1 MILAKVPNFTP
12 ECLWIVGFV
21 YVGHSGATTNY
32 SRREAFASI
41 QQALDRVVPFDNNHP
56 VLIFGDWNTDPQR
69 LQRIVHSWGHGLTV
83 MQFSG
88 SQITRLSTVH
98 GRRHSSID
106 HFVCN
111 APARALLTSP
121 RVDRQTA
128 VADHFVI
135 CTSIRAETQG
145 QPPVP
150 RAPIISRHH
159 CLKATDR
166 IATSNYWDV
175 LVDGATDDTDTDTD
189 IHQLTSQFLESA
201 NAVADNLSLRL
212 SPPATRS
219 NRRLLSGATKRA
231 ILASN
236 TARQAFIAAAT
247 HTNPDP
253 VQCNTLRDEWS
264 RLKAAAT
271 QLERADGRKQ
281 WVKHA
286 DDLDRAVSDGRTD
299 LVFAAARAMSGNSS
313 RSAAVTPLYNSN
325 GIVQY
330 DPTSILRVMQC
341 HYGSLAADTTGH
353 SLDLQYWHDRQP
365 IQVSRDT
372 PLIRNSDILDQD
384 FSWNQIAA
392 TLLQM
397 SPRKAPGD
405 DGITTAFYQAALYM
419 PANTQE
425 GVPPTPFARALLRVC
440 GQVFAS
446 ATIPRAWLCASI
458 VSIDKKDGDPL
469 NPGDKR
475 GIALINVGLKLVCK
489 VLQMRI
495 ERFVETNNLLS
506 YEQAGFRKR
515 KECVGQVVSLVDII
529 QRRQNAGLNTHVL
542 FIDIRKAFDT
552 VPVGALLWKLQNMG
566 FPRRTLAF
574 LKALYTSSSARA
586 RAGSLLSDPFPV
598 QRGVRQGCPLSG
610 LLFNLFINDILDGVA
625 PITVPG
631 LPRDTNPIRGLMYAD
646 DVAVFA
652 DSEQSLL
659 AASTA
664 VERWANQWEM
674 QFGVAKC
681 GIISFTGHLAPRLDN
696 PLDIRLHGQL
706 VSRVESYKY
715 LGVLIDSKLDHS
727 AWLKQKRSALEHTI
741 SALHPV
747 LANHQLT
754 VNYRSR
760 IFSAVVM
767 GKAYYGLELV
777 GGNKSHLAPLQ
788 TTINKGIRLFTG
800 ARLSTAIGPLLV
812 ETGIGSLLTRSLV
825 SRGQLVRSQRWFWSR
840 RTKQLYRNRYWLT
853 PQVRPKTVKQRHSF
867 ALMETLQTCGD
878 SASLQ
883 KYVTRQL
890 LDTSGFFK
898 DPSFDQS
905 RAHGT
910 RYLMLARMDALWTAR
925 KAIQIGILVDTHPF
939 SVDHCILCDQQLL
952 STSIAH
958 LVVECKQ
965 VTGHRIQSGLVPAI
979 QKSRLRLLGRALDP
993 GVENVYT
1000 WLRGG
1005 VLNGEADLDQ
1015 RWLDGTVEH
1024 ESMGT
1029 RHDNRALAARLA
1041 DFLQFIQKK
1050 TTNYSRREA
1059 FASIRQALDR
1069 VVPFDNNHP
1078 VLIFGDWNTDPQRL
1092 QRIVHS
1098 WGHGLTVMQFSGSQI
1113 TRLSTVHGRRHSSI
1127 DHFVCNAPARA
1138 LLTSPPTDRIATSN
1152 YWDVLADGATDD
1164 TDTDTNIHQLTS
1176 QFLESANAVADNLSL
1191 RLSPPATRFNRRL
1204 LSGATKRAIL
1214 ASNTARQ
1221 AFIAVATHT
1230 NPDPVHCSTL
1240 RDEWSRLKATATQL
1254 ERVDGR
1260 KQWVKHADNLDRAVS
1275 DGRTDLV
1282 FAAARAMS
1290 GNSSRSAAVTPL
1302 YTSDG
1307 IVQYDPTSILRV
1319 MQGHYGS
1326 LAADTTG
1333 HSLDLQYW
1341 HDRQPIQAS
1350 PNTPTIRNSE
1360 ILDQDFSWNQIA
1372 AALLQMSPRKAPG
1385 DDGITTAFYQAAL
1398 YMPANTQ
1405 EGVPPTP
1412 FARALLRV
1420 CGQVFA
1426 SATIPRAWLCASIVS
1441 IDKKDGDPLNPGD
1454 KRGIALINVG
1464 LKLVC
1469 KVLQMRIERFVET
1482 KNLLSYEQAGFR
1494 KRKECVGQV
1503 VSLVDIIQR
1512 RQNAGLNTHVLFIDI
1527 RKAFDTVPV
1536 GALLWK
1542 LQNMGFPRR
1551 TLAFLKAL
1559 YTSSSARA
1567 RAGSLLSD
1575 PFPVQR
1581 GVRQGCPLSG
1591 LLFNLFI
1598 NDILDGVAPITV
1610 PGLPRDTNPIRG
1622 LMYADDVA
1630 VFADSEQS
1638 LLAASTAV
1646 EQWANQWE
1654 MQFGVAKCGIISFT
1668 GHLAPRLDNP
1678 LDIRL
1683 HGQLVSRVE
1692 SYKYLGVLIDSKLDH
1707 SAWLKQK
1714 RSALEHTISA
1724 LHPVLANHQLTVN
1737 YRSRIFSAVVMGKAY
1752 YGLELVGGNKS
1763 HLAPLQTTINKGIR
1777 LFTGARLSTAIGPL
1791 LVETGIDSLLT
1802 RSLVSRVRL
1811 LERSVTK
1818 RTPINAIC
1826 SGTDNDVF
1834 TLNVQGQL
1842 VRSQRWFL
1850 VSSDQT
1856 AVQEQI
1862 LADTTSQTKDSQ
1874 ATTLVCIDG
1883 NSTNMW
1889 GLCIAPKL
1897 IHCILCNR
1905 QLLSTSIAHLVV
1917 ECEQVTGHRIQS
1929 GLVPAIQKSRLR
1941 LLGRALD
1948 PGVENVYT
1956 WLRGE
1961 VLNGEADL
1969 DQRWLDGTVE
1979 HESMGTRHDN
1989 RALAARLADFL
2000 QVAYRQYQSILWKYH
2015 RDRLVEVG

>member
-1 MILAKVPNFTP
+1 MKFSTVAVISALVVASSAIPPTNIDGIKVHGVNLGVDQHT
-12 ECLWIVGFV
+12 L
-21 YVGHSGATTNY
+21 SSTTQGGKWNPFSKS
-32 SRREAFASI
+32 SRRTSLKLEDDPLLDLMKEAEDLYAQVKHSLEEFGTLIKEDLDMSENGKILSISSNLPVCITPRSETQLRGQPPIIKSLSPLLSAWLTDFLQVVSVQGQLVRSQRWFWSRRTKQLYRNRYWLTPQVRPKTVKQRHSFALMETLRTCGDSASLQKYVTRQLLDTSGFFKDPSFDQSRAHGTRYLMLARMDALWTARKAIQIGILVDTHPFSVDHCILCDQQLLSTSI
-41 QQALDRVVPFDNNHP
+41 AHLVVECEQVTGHRIQSGLVPAIQKSRLRLLGRALDPGVENVYTWLRGGVLNGEADLDQRWLDGTVEHESMGTRHDNRA
-56 VLIFGDWNTDPQR
+56 LAAR
-69 LQRIVHSWGHGLTV
+69 LADFL
-83 MQFSG
+83 QFIQKKTG
-88 SQITRLSTVH
+88 SIRT
-98 GRRHSSID
+98 
-106 HFVCN
+106 
-111 APARALLTSP
+111 LLTSP

-135 CTSIRAETQG
+135 RTSIRAEAQG

-150 RAPIISRHH
+150 RAPTISRHH
-159 CLKATDR
+159 CLEATDR

-175 LVDGATDDTDTDTD
+175 LADGASDDTDTDTD
-189 IHQLTSQFLESA
+189 VHQLTSQFLESA

-212 SPPATRS
+212 SPPATRF
-219 NRRLLSGATKRA
+219 NRRLLSGTTKRA

-236 TARQAFIAAAT
+236 TARQAFISAAT
-247 HTNPDP
+247 NTNPDP

-271 QLERADGRKQ
+271 QLERVDCRKQ

-286 DDLDRAVSDGRTD
+286 DNLDRAVSDGRTD
-299 LVFAAARAMSGNSS
+299 LVFSAARAMSGNSS

-372 PLIRNSDILDQD
+372 PPIRNSNILDQD

-392 TLLQM
+392 ALLQM

-425 GVPPTPFARALLRVC
+425 GVPPTPICSCSVEN
-440 GQVFAS
+440 
-446 ATIPRAWLCASI
+446 
-458 VSIDKKDGDPL
+458 GDPL

-495 ERFVETNNLLS
+495 EQFVETNNLLS

-515 KECVGQVVSLVDII
+515 EECVGQVVSLVDII

-574 LKALYTSSSARA
+574 LKALYTSPSARA

-631 LPRDTNPIRGLMYAD
+631 LSRDTNPIRGLMYAD

-664 VERWANQWEM
+664 IEQWANRWEM

-754 VNYRSR
+754 
-760 IFSAVVM
+760 
-767 GKAYYGLELV
+767 
-777 GGNKSHLAPLQ
+777 

-825 SRGQLVRSQRWFWSR
+825 SRVRLLERSVTKKTPINAICSGTDNDVFTLNVQGQLVRSQRWFWSR

-853 PQVRPKTVKQRHSF
+853 PQIRPKTIKQRHSF

-958 LVVECKQ
+958 LVVECEQ
-965 VTGHRIQSGLVPAI
+965 VAGHRIQSGLVPAI

-1015 RWLDGTVEH
+1015 
-1024 ESMGT
+1024 
-1029 RHDNRALAARLA
+1029 
-1041 DFLQFIQKK
+1041 
-1050 TTNYSRREA
+1050 
-1059 FASIRQALDR
+1059 
-1069 VVPFDNNHP
+1069 
-1078 VLIFGDWNTDPQRL
+1078 
-1092 QRIVHS
+1092 
-1098 WGHGLTVMQFSGSQI
+1098 
-1113 TRLSTVHGRRHSSI
+1113 
-1127 DHFVCNAPARA
+1127 C
-1138 LLTSPPTDRIATSN
+1138 
-1152 YWDVLADGATDD
+1152 
-1164 TDTDTNIHQLTS
+1164 
-1176 QFLESANAVADNLSL
+1176 
-1191 RLSPPATRFNRRL
+1191 
-1204 LSGATKRAIL
+1204 
-1214 ASNTARQ
+1214 
-1221 AFIAVATHT
+1221 
-1230 NPDPVHCSTL
+1230 
-1240 RDEWSRLKATATQL
+1240 
-1254 ERVDGR
+1254 
-1260 KQWVKHADNLDRAVS
+1260 
-1275 DGRTDLV
+1275 
-1282 FAAARAMS
+1282 
-1290 GNSSRSAAVTPL
+1290 
-1302 YTSDG
+1302 
-1307 IVQYDPTSILRV
+1307 
-1319 MQGHYGS
+1319 
-1326 LAADTTG
+1326 
-1333 HSLDLQYW
+1333 
-1341 HDRQPIQAS
+1341 
-1350 PNTPTIRNSE
+1350 
-1360 ILDQDFSWNQIA
+1360 
-1372 AALLQMSPRKAPG
+1372 
-1385 DDGITTAFYQAAL
+1385 
-1398 YMPANTQ
+1398 
-1405 EGVPPTP
+1405 
-1412 FARALLRV
+1412 
-1420 CGQVFA
+1420 
-1426 SATIPRAWLCASIVS
+1426 
-1441 IDKKDGDPLNPGD
+1441 
-1454 KRGIALINVG
+1454 
-1464 LKLVC
+1464 
-1469 KVLQMRIERFVET
+1469 
-1482 KNLLSYEQAGFR
+1482 
-1494 KRKECVGQV
+1494 
-1503 VSLVDIIQR
+1503 
-1512 RQNAGLNTHVLFIDI
+1512 
-1527 RKAFDTVPV
+1527 
-1536 GALLWK
+1536 
-1542 LQNMGFPRR
+1542 
-1551 TLAFLKAL
+1551 
-1559 YTSSSARA
+1559 
-1567 RAGSLLSD
+1567 
-1575 PFPVQR
+1575 
-1581 GVRQGCPLSG
+1581 
-1591 LLFNLFI
+1591 
-1598 NDILDGVAPITV
+1598 
-1610 PGLPRDTNPIRG
+1610 
-1622 LMYADDVA
+1622 
-1630 VFADSEQS
+1630 
-1638 LLAASTAV
+1638 
-1646 EQWANQWE
+1646 
-1654 MQFGVAKCGIISFT
+1654 
-1668 GHLAPRLDNP
+1668 
-1678 LDIRL
+1678 
-1683 HGQLVSRVE
+1683 
-1692 SYKYLGVLIDSKLDH
+1692 
-1707 SAWLKQK
+1707 
-1714 RSALEHTISA
+1714 
-1724 LHPVLANHQLTVN
+1724 
-1737 YRSRIFSAVVMGKAY
+1737 
-1752 YGLELVGGNKS
+1752 
-1763 HLAPLQTTINKGIR
+1763 
-1777 LFTGARLSTAIGPL
+1777 
-1791 LVETGIDSLLT
+1791 
-1802 RSLVSRVRL
+1802 
-1811 LERSVTK
+1811 
-1818 RTPINAIC
+1818 
-1826 SGTDNDVF
+1826 
-1834 TLNVQGQL
+1834 
-1842 VRSQRWFL
+1842 
-1850 VSSDQT
+1850 
-1856 AVQEQI
+1856 
-1862 LADTTSQTKDSQ
+1862 
-1874 ATTLVCIDG
+1874 
-1883 NSTNMW
+1883 
-1889 GLCIAPKL
+1889 
-1897 IHCILCNR
+1897 
-1905 QLLSTSIAHLVV
+1905 
-1917 ECEQVTGHRIQS
+1917 
-1929 GLVPAIQKSRLR
+1929 
-1941 LLGRALD
+1941 
-1948 PGVENVYT
+1948 
-1956 WLRGE
+1956 
-1961 VLNGEADL
+1961 
-1969 DQRWLDGTVE
+1969 WLDGTVE

-2000 QVAYRQYQSILWKYH
+2000 QVAYRQYQSTLWKYH

>member
-1 MILAKVPNFTP
+1 MANSDISVPSVDHQQEPSLNTTFSIYGLAAVSISYLRSILAPILGHQMEHVSKIDRRTTKHGARFRITVPEDRQRNIIQRLERQSKQTHWRIRQNYRHRRPDQPRPTAPPPPLSRQILAVNVANISNKRPAIRHIVRNTRLWAISETCITSSKFRFTVPGFDVIQHPATGPGRRGIALGIPSCFGGHEHGSAVGTMILAKVPNFTP
-12 ECLWIVGFV
+12 ECLWIVGSV

-41 QQALDRVVPFDNNHP
+41 RQALDRVVPFGNNYP

-98 GRRHSSID
+98 GRRHS
-106 HFVCN
+106 
-111 APARALLTSP
+111 
-121 RVDRQTA
+121 QTA

-135 CTSIRAETQG
+135 RTSIRAEAQG
-145 QPPVP
+145 QPPAP
-150 RAPIISRHH
+150 RAPTISRHH
-159 CLKATDR
+159 CLEATDR

-175 LVDGATDDTDTDTD
+175 LADGASDDTDTDTD

-247 HTNPDP
+247 TNRNPDP

-271 QLERADGRKQ
+271 QLERVDGRKQ

-286 DDLDRAVSDGRTD
+286 DNLDRAVSDGRTD
-299 LVFAAARAMSGNSS
+299 LVFSAARAMSGNSS
-313 RSAAVTPLYNSN
+313 RSAAVTPLYNSD

-330 DPTSILRVMQC
+330 DPTSILRVMQG

-365 IQVSRDT
+365 IQASPNT
-372 PLIRNSDILDQD
+372 PTIRNSDILDQD

-392 TLLQM
+392 ALLQM

-405 DGITTAFYQAALYM
+405 D
-419 PANTQE
+419 
-425 GVPPTPFARALLRVC
+425 
-440 GQVFAS
+440 VFAS

-515 KECVGQVVSLVDII
+515 EECVGQVVSLVDII

-586 RAGSLLSDPFPV
+586 RAGSLLSDPFP
-598 QRGVRQGCPLSG
+598 S
-610 LLFNLFINDILDGVA
+610 LDYRETRT
-625 PITVPG
+625 PSEDSCT
-631 LPRDTNPIRGLMYAD
+631 AD

-664 VERWANQWEM
+664 IEQWANQWEM

-681 GIISFTGHLAPRLDN
+681 GIISFTGHLAPRLDS

-825 SRGQLVRSQRWFWSR
+825 SRLVRSQRWFWSR

-867 ALMETLQTCGD
+867 ALMETLRTCGD

-925 KAIQIGILVDTHPF
+925 KAIQIGIL
-939 SVDHCILCDQQLL
+939 LL

-958 LVVECKQ
+958 LVVECEQ

-1041 DFLQFIQKK
+1041 DFLQ
-1050 TTNYSRREA
+1050 
-1059 FASIRQALDR
+1059 
-1069 VVPFDNNHP
+1069 
-1078 VLIFGDWNTDPQRL
+1078 
-1092 QRIVHS
+1092 
-1098 WGHGLTVMQFSGSQI
+1098 
-1113 TRLSTVHGRRHSSI
+1113 
-1127 DHFVCNAPARA
+1127 
-1138 LLTSPPTDRIATSN
+1138 
-1152 YWDVLADGATDD
+1152 
-1164 TDTDTNIHQLTS
+1164 
-1176 QFLESANAVADNLSL
+1176 
-1191 RLSPPATRFNRRL
+1191 
-1204 LSGATKRAIL
+1204 
-1214 ASNTARQ
+1214 
-1221 AFIAVATHT
+1221 
-1230 NPDPVHCSTL
+1230 
-1240 RDEWSRLKATATQL
+1240 
-1254 ERVDGR
+1254 
-1260 KQWVKHADNLDRAVS
+1260 
-1275 DGRTDLV
+1275 
-1282 FAAARAMS
+1282 
-1290 GNSSRSAAVTPL
+1290 
-1302 YTSDG
+1302 
-1307 IVQYDPTSILRV
+1307 
-1319 MQGHYGS
+1319 
-1326 LAADTTG
+1326 
-1333 HSLDLQYW
+1333 
-1341 HDRQPIQAS
+1341 
-1350 PNTPTIRNSE
+1350 
-1360 ILDQDFSWNQIA
+1360 
-1372 AALLQMSPRKAPG
+1372 
-1385 DDGITTAFYQAAL
+1385 
-1398 YMPANTQ
+1398 
-1405 EGVPPTP
+1405 
-1412 FARALLRV
+1412 
-1420 CGQVFA
+1420 
-1426 SATIPRAWLCASIVS
+1426 
-1441 IDKKDGDPLNPGD
+1441 
-1454 KRGIALINVG
+1454 
-1464 LKLVC
+1464 
-1469 KVLQMRIERFVET
+1469 
-1482 KNLLSYEQAGFR
+1482 
-1494 KRKECVGQV
+1494 
-1503 VSLVDIIQR
+1503 
-1512 RQNAGLNTHVLFIDI
+1512 
-1527 RKAFDTVPV
+1527 
-1536 GALLWK
+1536 
-1542 LQNMGFPRR
+1542 
-1551 TLAFLKAL
+1551 
-1559 YTSSSARA
+1559 
-1567 RAGSLLSD
+1567 
-1575 PFPVQR
+1575 
-1581 GVRQGCPLSG
+1581 
-1591 LLFNLFI
+1591 
-1598 NDILDGVAPITV
+1598 
-1610 PGLPRDTNPIRG
+1610 
-1622 LMYADDVA
+1622 
-1630 VFADSEQS
+1630 
-1638 LLAASTAV
+1638 
-1646 EQWANQWE
+1646 
-1654 MQFGVAKCGIISFT
+1654 
-1668 GHLAPRLDNP
+1668 
-1678 LDIRL
+1678 
-1683 HGQLVSRVE
+1683 
-1692 SYKYLGVLIDSKLDH
+1692 
-1707 SAWLKQK
+1707 
-1714 RSALEHTISA
+1714 
-1724 LHPVLANHQLTVN
+1724 
-1737 YRSRIFSAVVMGKAY
+1737 
-1752 YGLELVGGNKS
+1752 
-1763 HLAPLQTTINKGIR
+1763 
-1777 LFTGARLSTAIGPL
+1777 
-1791 LVETGIDSLLT
+1791 
-1802 RSLVSRVRL
+1802 
-1811 LERSVTK
+1811 
-1818 RTPINAIC
+1818 
-1826 SGTDNDVF
+1826 
-1834 TLNVQGQL
+1834 
-1842 VRSQRWFL
+1842 
-1850 VSSDQT
+1850 
-1856 AVQEQI
+1856 
-1862 LADTTSQTKDSQ
+1862 
-1874 ATTLVCIDG
+1874 
-1883 NSTNMW
+1883 
-1889 GLCIAPKL
+1889 
-1897 IHCILCNR
+1897 
-1905 QLLSTSIAHLVV
+1905 
-1917 ECEQVTGHRIQS
+1917 
-1929 GLVPAIQKSRLR
+1929 
-1941 LLGRALD
+1941 
-1948 PGVENVYT
+1948 
-1956 WLRGE
+1956 
-1961 VLNGEADL
+1961 
-1969 DQRWLDGTVE
+1969 
-1979 HESMGTRHDN
+1979 
-1989 RALAARLADFL
+1989 
-2000 QVAYRQYQSILWKYH
+2000 VAYRQYQSTLWKYH

>member
-1 MILAKVPNFTP
+1 MVSDDSESMVPLGDHLTSPVKILTRSLIIHGHVSKLEIFHTLLKTLFPPPSCMHPDLRSTCSTCSESLLYSIISVRRKISAHWSAFFLDIIPRHFQAVMNHLCAQRHMRWNIRAARDNSLYPRPRSNTPIKPPPNSRRIISWNINGLVSKRNDLREHIAEAKPLLLMLQETNLDTNAFRFTAPKYSFIQHPANGPGKRGIALGFLAVLPAREIEGVPGTLILAKVPGLT
-12 ECLWIVGFV
+12 EQQVWTVGSI
-21 YVGHSGATTNY
+21 YLGKNDRQATLKLVE
-32 SRREAFASI
+32 R
-41 QQALDRVVPFDNNHP
+41 ALELATRDHNRP
-56 VLIFGDWNTDPQR
+56 IIIGGDWNAPHAT
-69 LQRIVHSWGHGLTV
+69 LQRKVSSWGFDLHV
-83 MQFSG
+83 VSFSG

-98 GRRHSSID
+98 GRRHLSID

-135 CTSIRAETQG
+135 RTSIRAEAQG

-150 RAPIISRHH
+150 RAPTISRHH
-159 CLKATDR
+159 CLEAIDR

-175 LVDGATDDTDTDTD
+175 LADGASDDTDTDTD
-189 IHQLTSQFLESA
+189 IHQLTSQFLELA
-201 NAVADNLSLRL
+201 NAVSDNLSLRL

-236 TARQAFIAAAT
+236 TARQAFVAAAT
-247 HTNPDP
+247 IPNPDP
-253 VQCNTLRDEWS
+253 VQCNTLRDKWS

-271 QLERADGRKQ
+271 QLERVDGRKQ

-286 DDLDRAVSDGRTD
+286 GNLDRAVSDGRTD
-299 LVFAAARAMSGNSS
+299 LVFSAARAMSGNSS

-330 DPTSILRVMQC
+330 DPTSILRVMQG
-341 HYGSLAADTTGH
+341 HYGSLVADTTGH

-365 IQVSRDT
+365 IQVSPNT
-372 PLIRNSDILDQD
+372 PTIRNSDILDQD

-392 TLLQM
+392 ALLQM

-425 GVPPTPFARALLRVC
+425 GDPPTPFARALLRVC

-515 KECVGQVVSLVDII
+515 EECVGQVVSLVDII
-529 QRRQNAGLNTHVL
+529 QRRQNAGINTHVL

-664 VERWANQWEM
+664 IEQWANQWEM

-681 GIISFTGHLAPRLDN
+681 GIISFTGHLAPRLDS

-727 AWLKQKRSALEHTI
+727 AWFKQKRSALEHTI

-747 LANHQLT
+747 LADHQLT

-800 ARLSTAIGPLLV
+800 ARLSTAIGPFWLKLGLDNDV
-812 ETGIGSLLTRSLV
+812 FTLNV
-825 SRGQLVRSQRWFWSR
+825 QGQLVRSQRWFWSR

-853 PQVRPKTVKQRHSF
+853 PQIRPKTVKQRHSF
-867 ALMETLQTCGD
+867 ALMETLRTCGD

-958 LVVECKQ
+958 LVVECEQ

-1041 DFLQFIQKK
+1041 DFLQV
-1050 TTNYSRREA
+1050 A
-1059 FASIRQALDR
+1059 
-1069 VVPFDNNHP
+1069 
-1078 VLIFGDWNTDPQRL
+1078 
-1092 QRIVHS
+1092 
-1098 WGHGLTVMQFSGSQI
+1098 
-1113 TRLSTVHGRRHSSI
+1113 
-1127 DHFVCNAPARA
+1127 
-1138 LLTSPPTDRIATSN
+1138 
-1152 YWDVLADGATDD
+1152 YWT
-1164 TDTDTNIHQLTS
+1164 
-1176 QFLESANAVADNLSL
+1176 
-1191 RLSPPATRFNRRL
+1191 
-1204 LSGATKRAIL
+1204 
-1214 ASNTARQ
+1214 
-1221 AFIAVATHT
+1221 
-1230 NPDPVHCSTL
+1230 
-1240 RDEWSRLKATATQL
+1240 
-1254 ERVDGR
+1254 
-1260 KQWVKHADNLDRAVS
+1260 
-1275 DGRTDLV
+1275 
-1282 FAAARAMS
+1282 
-1290 GNSSRSAAVTPL
+1290 
-1302 YTSDG
+1302 
-1307 IVQYDPTSILRV
+1307 
-1319 MQGHYGS
+1319 
-1326 LAADTTG
+1326 
-1333 HSLDLQYW
+1333 
-1341 HDRQPIQAS
+1341 
-1350 PNTPTIRNSE
+1350 
-1360 ILDQDFSWNQIA
+1360 
-1372 AALLQMSPRKAPG
+1372 
-1385 DDGITTAFYQAAL
+1385 
-1398 YMPANTQ
+1398 
-1405 EGVPPTP
+1405 
-1412 FARALLRV
+1412 
-1420 CGQVFA
+1420 
-1426 SATIPRAWLCASIVS
+1426 VS
-1441 IDKKDGDPLNPGD
+1441 IHIVANIT
-1454 KRGIALINVG
+1454 GIALW
-1464 LKLVC
+1464 
-1469 KVLQMRIERFVET
+1469 
-1482 KNLLSYEQAGFR
+1482 S
-1494 KRKECVGQV
+1494 
-1503 VSLVDIIQR
+1503 
-1512 RQNAGLNTHVLFIDI
+1512 
-1527 RKAFDTVPV
+1527 
-1536 GALLWK
+1536 
-1542 LQNMGFPRR
+1542 
-1551 TLAFLKAL
+1551 
-1559 YTSSSARA
+1559 
-1567 RAGSLLSD
+1567 
-1575 PFPVQR
+1575 
-1581 GVRQGCPLSG
+1581 
-1591 LLFNLFI
+1591 
-1598 NDILDGVAPITV
+1598 
-1610 PGLPRDTNPIRG
+1610 
-1622 LMYADDVA
+1622 
-1630 VFADSEQS
+1630 
-1638 LLAASTAV
+1638 
-1646 EQWANQWE
+1646 
-1654 MQFGVAKCGIISFT
+1654 
-1668 GHLAPRLDNP
+1668 
-1678 LDIRL
+1678 
-1683 HGQLVSRVE
+1683 
-1692 SYKYLGVLIDSKLDH
+1692 
-1707 SAWLKQK
+1707 WL
-1714 RSALEHTISA
+1714 
-1724 LHPVLANHQLTVN
+1724 
-1737 YRSRIFSAVVMGKAY
+1737 
-1752 YGLELVGGNKS
+1752 
-1763 HLAPLQTTINKGIR
+1763 
-1777 LFTGARLSTAIGPL
+1777 
-1791 LVETGIDSLLT
+1791 
-1802 RSLVSRVRL
+1802 
-1811 LERSVTK
+1811 
-1818 RTPINAIC
+1818 
-1826 SGTDNDVF
+1826 TD
-1834 TLNVQGQL
+1834 L
-1842 VRSQRWFL
+1842 
-1850 VSSDQT
+1850 
-1856 AVQEQI
+1856 
-1862 LADTTSQTKDSQ
+1862 
-1874 ATTLVCIDG
+1874 
-1883 NSTNMW
+1883 
-1889 GLCIAPKL
+1889 
-1897 IHCILCNR
+1897 
-1905 QLLSTSIAHLVV
+1905 
-1917 ECEQVTGHRIQS
+1917 
-1929 GLVPAIQKSRLR
+1929 
-1941 LLGRALD
+1941 
-1948 PGVENVYT
+1948 
-1956 WLRGE
+1956 
-1961 VLNGEADL
+1961 
-1969 DQRWLDGTVE
+1969 
-1979 HESMGTRHDN
+1979 
-1989 RALAARLADFL
+1989 
-2000 QVAYRQYQSILWKYH
+2000 
-2015 RDRLVEVG
+2015 

>member
-1 MILAKVPNFTP
+1 MQFLCLFSFVVVASYAAALPQPAELSGKYSSNVNNDLASGLEARSYQPVVDTLTDSVTLMSLKRRYDDSDESSEEDDDDSGQVPVTLSRATSGEDVENGPGNVPRNVKAAGETRGGPTGEGLIVYLSRALYISDKLKEWVNDFGRYVILVVYETFGCTDYSKTVRPLREATTALTKEVRDLLKAINDGIKNITRKTGPFKVQFKSIHSSFERVFGSYGEYFAALQTQLAKFEGCNGLDGFLQVHSKQIYKTPLTLVTSTFTKLITCYLTLLYPWPTLTYRFPLSIIDKNHHTSTTFSIYGLAAVSITYLRSILAPILGHQMEHVSKIDRRTTKHGARFRITVPEDRQRKHHPAPRAPKQANPLAYSAKLPTSPSRPASTNSPTSTTITADPRSQCCQHQQQTSCYPPYRQEHQALGHLRDLHHLIKFRFTVPGFDVIQHPATGPGRRGIALGIPSCFGGHEHGSAVGTMILAKVPNFTP
-12 ECLWIVGFV
+12 ECLWIVGSV

-41 QQALDRVVPFDNNHP
+41 RQALDRVVPFDNNHP

-135 CTSIRAETQG
+135 RTSIRAEAQG

-150 RAPIISRHH
+150 RAPTISRHH
-159 CLKATDR
+159 CLEATDR

-175 LVDGATDDTDTDTD
+175 LAD
-189 IHQLTSQFLESA
+189 A

-219 NRRLLSGATKRA
+219 NRRLLSGTTKRA

-247 HTNPDP
+247 TNRNPDP

-271 QLERADGRKQ
+271 QLERVDGRKQ

-286 DDLDRAVSDGRTD
+286 DNLDRAVSDGRTD

-313 RSAAVTPLYNSN
+313 RSAAVTPLYNSD

-330 DPTSILRVMQC
+330 DPTSILRVMQG

-365 IQVSRDT
+365 IQVSPNT
-372 PLIRNSDILDQD
+372 PPIRNSDILDQD

-392 TLLQM
+392 ALLQM

-515 KECVGQVVSLVDII
+515 EEHSI
-529 QRRQNAGLNTHVL
+529 QS
-542 FIDIRKAFDT
+542 
-552 VPVGALLWKLQNMG
+552 PVGALLWKLQNMG

-664 VERWANQWEM
+664 IEQWANQWEM

-825 SRGQLVRSQRWFWSR
+825 SRVRLLERSVTKRTPINAICSGTDNDVFTLNVQGQLVRSQRWFWSR

-867 ALMETLQTCGD
+867 ALMETLRTCGD

-883 KYVTRQL
+883 KYVTRQF

-958 LVVECKQ
+958 LVVECEQ

-1041 DFLQFIQKK
+1041 DFLQ
-1050 TTNYSRREA
+1050 
-1059 FASIRQALDR
+1059 
-1069 VVPFDNNHP
+1069 
-1078 VLIFGDWNTDPQRL
+1078 
-1092 QRIVHS
+1092 
-1098 WGHGLTVMQFSGSQI
+1098 
-1113 TRLSTVHGRRHSSI
+1113 
-1127 DHFVCNAPARA
+1127 
-1138 LLTSPPTDRIATSN
+1138 
-1152 YWDVLADGATDD
+1152 
-1164 TDTDTNIHQLTS
+1164 
-1176 QFLESANAVADNLSL
+1176 
-1191 RLSPPATRFNRRL
+1191 
-1204 LSGATKRAIL
+1204 
-1214 ASNTARQ
+1214 
-1221 AFIAVATHT
+1221 
-1230 NPDPVHCSTL
+1230 
-1240 RDEWSRLKATATQL
+1240 
-1254 ERVDGR
+1254 
-1260 KQWVKHADNLDRAVS
+1260 
-1275 DGRTDLV
+1275 
-1282 FAAARAMS
+1282 
-1290 GNSSRSAAVTPL
+1290 
-1302 YTSDG
+1302 
-1307 IVQYDPTSILRV
+1307 
-1319 MQGHYGS
+1319 
-1326 LAADTTG
+1326 
-1333 HSLDLQYW
+1333 
-1341 HDRQPIQAS
+1341 
-1350 PNTPTIRNSE
+1350 
-1360 ILDQDFSWNQIA
+1360 
-1372 AALLQMSPRKAPG
+1372 
-1385 DDGITTAFYQAAL
+1385 
-1398 YMPANTQ
+1398 
-1405 EGVPPTP
+1405 
-1412 FARALLRV
+1412 
-1420 CGQVFA
+1420 
-1426 SATIPRAWLCASIVS
+1426 
-1441 IDKKDGDPLNPGD
+1441 
-1454 KRGIALINVG
+1454 
-1464 LKLVC
+1464 
-1469 KVLQMRIERFVET
+1469 
-1482 KNLLSYEQAGFR
+1482 
-1494 KRKECVGQV
+1494 
-1503 VSLVDIIQR
+1503 
-1512 RQNAGLNTHVLFIDI
+1512 
-1527 RKAFDTVPV
+1527 
-1536 GALLWK
+1536 
-1542 LQNMGFPRR
+1542 
-1551 TLAFLKAL
+1551 
-1559 YTSSSARA
+1559 
-1567 RAGSLLSD
+1567 
-1575 PFPVQR
+1575 
-1581 GVRQGCPLSG
+1581 
-1591 LLFNLFI
+1591 
-1598 NDILDGVAPITV
+1598 
-1610 PGLPRDTNPIRG
+1610 
-1622 LMYADDVA
+1622 
-1630 VFADSEQS
+1630 
-1638 LLAASTAV
+1638 
-1646 EQWANQWE
+1646 
-1654 MQFGVAKCGIISFT
+1654 
-1668 GHLAPRLDNP
+1668 
-1678 LDIRL
+1678 
-1683 HGQLVSRVE
+1683 
-1692 SYKYLGVLIDSKLDH
+1692 
-1707 SAWLKQK
+1707 
-1714 RSALEHTISA
+1714 
-1724 LHPVLANHQLTVN
+1724 
-1737 YRSRIFSAVVMGKAY
+1737 
-1752 YGLELVGGNKS
+1752 
-1763 HLAPLQTTINKGIR
+1763 
-1777 LFTGARLSTAIGPL
+1777 
-1791 LVETGIDSLLT
+1791 
-1802 RSLVSRVRL
+1802 
-1811 LERSVTK
+1811 
-1818 RTPINAIC
+1818 
-1826 SGTDNDVF
+1826 
-1834 TLNVQGQL
+1834 
-1842 VRSQRWFL
+1842 
-1850 VSSDQT
+1850 
-1856 AVQEQI
+1856 
-1862 LADTTSQTKDSQ
+1862 
-1874 ATTLVCIDG
+1874 
-1883 NSTNMW
+1883 
-1889 GLCIAPKL
+1889 
-1897 IHCILCNR
+1897 
-1905 QLLSTSIAHLVV
+1905 
-1917 ECEQVTGHRIQS
+1917 
-1929 GLVPAIQKSRLR
+1929 
-1941 LLGRALD
+1941 
-1948 PGVENVYT
+1948 
-1956 WLRGE
+1956 
-1961 VLNGEADL
+1961 
-1969 DQRWLDGTVE
+1969 
-1979 HESMGTRHDN
+1979 
-1989 RALAARLADFL
+1989 
-2000 QVAYRQYQSILWKYH
+2000 VAYRQYQSTLWKYH

>member
-1 MILAKVPNFTP
+1 
-12 ECLWIVGFV
+12 
-21 YVGHSGATTNY
+21 
-32 SRREAFASI
+32 
-41 QQALDRVVPFDNNHP
+41 
-56 VLIFGDWNTDPQR
+56 
-69 LQRIVHSWGHGLTV
+69 

-135 CTSIRAETQG
+135 RTSIRAEAQG
-145 QPPVP
+145 QPPAP
-150 RAPIISRHH
+150 RAPTISRHH
-159 CLKATDR
+159 CLEATDR

-175 LVDGATDDTDTDTD
+175 LADGASDDTDTDTD

-201 NAVADNLSLRL
+201 NAVADQLSLRL

-219 NRRLLSGATKRA
+219 NRRLLSGTTKRA

-236 TARQAFIAAAT
+236 TARQAFISAAT
-247 HTNPDP
+247 NRNPDP

-271 QLERADGRKQ
+271 QLERVDGRKQ

-286 DDLDRAVSDGRTD
+286 DNLDRAVSDGRTD

-313 RSAAVTPLYNSN
+313 RSAAVTPLYNSD

-330 DPTSILRVMQC
+330 DPTSIMRVMQG

-365 IQVSRDT
+365 IQVSPNT
-372 PLIRNSDILDQD
+372 PPIRNSDILDQD

-392 TLLQM
+392 ALLQM

-515 KECVGQVVSLVDII
+515 EECVGQVVSLVDII
-529 QRRQNAGLNTHVL
+529 QRRQNAGINTHVL

-586 RAGSLLSDPFPV
+586 RAGSLLSDPFPI

-631 LPRDTNPIRGLMYAD
+631 LPQDTNPIRGLMYAD

-664 VERWANQWEM
+664 IEQWAIQWEM

-681 GIISFTGHLAPRLDN
+681 GIISFTGHLAPRLDS

-788 TTINKGIRLFTG
+788 TTINKGIRMFTG

-812 ETGIGSLLTRSLV
+812 ETGIGFLLTRSLV
-825 SRGQLVRSQRWFWSR
+825 SRVRLLERSVTKRTPINAICSGTDNDVFTLNVQGKLVRSQRWFWSR

-853 PQVRPKTVKQRHSF
+853 PQIRPKTVKQRHSF
-867 ALMETLQTCGD
+867 ALMETLRTCGD

-883 KYVTRQL
+883 KYVTRQF

-898 DPSFDQS
+898 DPSSDQS

-939 SVDHCILCDQQLL
+939 SVDRCILCDQQLL

-958 LVVECKQ
+958 LVVECEQ

-1041 DFLQFIQKK
+1041 DFLQ
-1050 TTNYSRREA
+1050 
-1059 FASIRQALDR
+1059 
-1069 VVPFDNNHP
+1069 
-1078 VLIFGDWNTDPQRL
+1078 
-1092 QRIVHS
+1092 
-1098 WGHGLTVMQFSGSQI
+1098 
-1113 TRLSTVHGRRHSSI
+1113 
-1127 DHFVCNAPARA
+1127 
-1138 LLTSPPTDRIATSN
+1138 
-1152 YWDVLADGATDD
+1152 
-1164 TDTDTNIHQLTS
+1164 
-1176 QFLESANAVADNLSL
+1176 
-1191 RLSPPATRFNRRL
+1191 
-1204 LSGATKRAIL
+1204 
-1214 ASNTARQ
+1214 
-1221 AFIAVATHT
+1221 
-1230 NPDPVHCSTL
+1230 
-1240 RDEWSRLKATATQL
+1240 
-1254 ERVDGR
+1254 
-1260 KQWVKHADNLDRAVS
+1260 
-1275 DGRTDLV
+1275 
-1282 FAAARAMS
+1282 
-1290 GNSSRSAAVTPL
+1290 
-1302 YTSDG
+1302 
-1307 IVQYDPTSILRV
+1307 
-1319 MQGHYGS
+1319 
-1326 LAADTTG
+1326 
-1333 HSLDLQYW
+1333 
-1341 HDRQPIQAS
+1341 
-1350 PNTPTIRNSE
+1350 
-1360 ILDQDFSWNQIA
+1360 
-1372 AALLQMSPRKAPG
+1372 
-1385 DDGITTAFYQAAL
+1385 
-1398 YMPANTQ
+1398 
-1405 EGVPPTP
+1405 
-1412 FARALLRV
+1412 
-1420 CGQVFA
+1420 
-1426 SATIPRAWLCASIVS
+1426 
-1441 IDKKDGDPLNPGD
+1441 
-1454 KRGIALINVG
+1454 
-1464 LKLVC
+1464 
-1469 KVLQMRIERFVET
+1469 
-1482 KNLLSYEQAGFR
+1482 
-1494 KRKECVGQV
+1494 
-1503 VSLVDIIQR
+1503 
-1512 RQNAGLNTHVLFIDI
+1512 
-1527 RKAFDTVPV
+1527 
-1536 GALLWK
+1536 
-1542 LQNMGFPRR
+1542 
-1551 TLAFLKAL
+1551 
-1559 YTSSSARA
+1559 
-1567 RAGSLLSD
+1567 
-1575 PFPVQR
+1575 
-1581 GVRQGCPLSG
+1581 
-1591 LLFNLFI
+1591 
-1598 NDILDGVAPITV
+1598 
-1610 PGLPRDTNPIRG
+1610 
-1622 LMYADDVA
+1622 
-1630 VFADSEQS
+1630 
-1638 LLAASTAV
+1638 
-1646 EQWANQWE
+1646 
-1654 MQFGVAKCGIISFT
+1654 
-1668 GHLAPRLDNP
+1668 
-1678 LDIRL
+1678 
-1683 HGQLVSRVE
+1683 
-1692 SYKYLGVLIDSKLDH
+1692 
-1707 SAWLKQK
+1707 
-1714 RSALEHTISA
+1714 
-1724 LHPVLANHQLTVN
+1724 
-1737 YRSRIFSAVVMGKAY
+1737 
-1752 YGLELVGGNKS
+1752 
-1763 HLAPLQTTINKGIR
+1763 
-1777 LFTGARLSTAIGPL
+1777 
-1791 LVETGIDSLLT
+1791 
-1802 RSLVSRVRL
+1802 
-1811 LERSVTK
+1811 
-1818 RTPINAIC
+1818 
-1826 SGTDNDVF
+1826 
-1834 TLNVQGQL
+1834 
-1842 VRSQRWFL
+1842 
-1850 VSSDQT
+1850 
-1856 AVQEQI
+1856 
-1862 LADTTSQTKDSQ
+1862 
-1874 ATTLVCIDG
+1874 
-1883 NSTNMW
+1883 
-1889 GLCIAPKL
+1889 
-1897 IHCILCNR
+1897 
-1905 QLLSTSIAHLVV
+1905 
-1917 ECEQVTGHRIQS
+1917 
-1929 GLVPAIQKSRLR
+1929 
-1941 LLGRALD
+1941 
-1948 PGVENVYT
+1948 
-1956 WLRGE
+1956 
-1961 VLNGEADL
+1961 
-1969 DQRWLDGTVE
+1969 
-1979 HESMGTRHDN
+1979 
-1989 RALAARLADFL
+1989 
-2000 QVAYRQYQSILWKYH
+2000 VAYRQYQSTLWKYH
-2015 RDRLVEVG
+2015 RDRLVEVD

>member
-1 MILAKVPNFTP
+1 MCLRFTRIITSLDATIVKSFKAWTPRPEAADKDKLAAIVRLLTSTSTHILDIRPCSRLDHIPSASFLAPILGHQMGSVSKIDRRTTKHGARFRITVPEDPTTKHHPAPRAPKQSKPTGVFGKTTDIAAQISLDQQPHLHHYHGRSSQSMLPISANKRPAIPPYRQEHQALGHLRDLYHFLEIPLYCPWIRCHSASSHWTWTQRNRPRIQSCFGGHEHGSAVGTMILAKVPQ
-12 ECLWIVGFV
+12 L
-21 YVGHSGATTNY
+21 HSRI
-32 SRREAFASI
+32 S
-41 QQALDRVVPFDNNHP
+41 LD
-56 VLIFGDWNTDPQR
+56 
-69 LQRIVHSWGHGLTV
+69 
-83 MQFSG
+83 

-135 CTSIRAETQG
+135 RTSIRAEAQG

-150 RAPIISRHH
+150 RAPTISRHH
-159 CLKATDR
+159 CLEATDQLP
-166 IATSNYWDV
+166 TSNYWDV
-175 LVDGATDDTDTDTD
+175 LAD
-189 IHQLTSQFLESA
+189 A
-201 NAVADNLSLRL
+201 NAVADQLSLRL

-247 HTNPDP
+247 HANPDP
-253 VQCNTLRDEWS
+253 VHCNTLRDEWS
-264 RLKAAAT
+264 RLKATAA
-271 QLERADGRKQ
+271 QLEKVDGRKQ

-286 DDLDRAVSDGRTD
+286 DNLDRAVSDGRTD
-299 LVFAAARAMSGNSS
+299 LVFSAARAMSGNSS

-330 DPTSILRVMQC
+330 DPTSILRVMQG

-372 PLIRNSDILDQD
+372 PPIRNSDILDQD

-392 TLLQM
+392 ALLQM
-397 SPRKAPGD
+397 SPRKASGD
-405 DGITTAFYQAALYM
+405 DGISTAFYQAALYM

-425 GVPPTPFARALLRVC
+425 GVPPTPFARALLRM
-440 GQVFAS
+440 AN
-446 ATIPRAWLCASI
+446 
-458 VSIDKKDGDPL
+458 PL

-475 GIALINVGLKLVCK
+475 NIALINVGLKLVCK

-515 KECVGQVVSLVDII
+515 EECVGQVVSLVDII

-664 VERWANQWEM
+664 IEQWANRWEM

-681 GIISFTGHLAPRLDN
+681 GIISFTGHLAPRLDS

-767 GKAYYGLELV
+767 GKAYYGLELI

-825 SRGQLVRSQRWFWSR
+825 SRVRLLERSVTKKTPINAICSGTDNDVFTLNVQGQLVRSQRWFWSR

-853 PQVRPKTVKQRHSF
+853 PQIRPKTVKQRHSF
-867 ALMETLQTCGD
+867 ALMETLRTCGD

-883 KYVTRQL
+883 KYVTRQF

-958 LVVECKQ
+958 LVVECQQ

-1041 DFLQFIQKK
+1041 DFLQ
-1050 TTNYSRREA
+1050 
-1059 FASIRQALDR
+1059 
-1069 VVPFDNNHP
+1069 
-1078 VLIFGDWNTDPQRL
+1078 
-1092 QRIVHS
+1092 
-1098 WGHGLTVMQFSGSQI
+1098 
-1113 TRLSTVHGRRHSSI
+1113 
-1127 DHFVCNAPARA
+1127 
-1138 LLTSPPTDRIATSN
+1138 
-1152 YWDVLADGATDD
+1152 
-1164 TDTDTNIHQLTS
+1164 
-1176 QFLESANAVADNLSL
+1176 
-1191 RLSPPATRFNRRL
+1191 
-1204 LSGATKRAIL
+1204 
-1214 ASNTARQ
+1214 
-1221 AFIAVATHT
+1221 
-1230 NPDPVHCSTL
+1230 
-1240 RDEWSRLKATATQL
+1240 
-1254 ERVDGR
+1254 
-1260 KQWVKHADNLDRAVS
+1260 
-1275 DGRTDLV
+1275 
-1282 FAAARAMS
+1282 
-1290 GNSSRSAAVTPL
+1290 
-1302 YTSDG
+1302 
-1307 IVQYDPTSILRV
+1307 
-1319 MQGHYGS
+1319 
-1326 LAADTTG
+1326 
-1333 HSLDLQYW
+1333 
-1341 HDRQPIQAS
+1341 
-1350 PNTPTIRNSE
+1350 
-1360 ILDQDFSWNQIA
+1360 
-1372 AALLQMSPRKAPG
+1372 
-1385 DDGITTAFYQAAL
+1385 
-1398 YMPANTQ
+1398 
-1405 EGVPPTP
+1405 
-1412 FARALLRV
+1412 
-1420 CGQVFA
+1420 
-1426 SATIPRAWLCASIVS
+1426 
-1441 IDKKDGDPLNPGD
+1441 
-1454 KRGIALINVG
+1454 
-1464 LKLVC
+1464 
-1469 KVLQMRIERFVET
+1469 
-1482 KNLLSYEQAGFR
+1482 
-1494 KRKECVGQV
+1494 
-1503 VSLVDIIQR
+1503 
-1512 RQNAGLNTHVLFIDI
+1512 
-1527 RKAFDTVPV
+1527 
-1536 GALLWK
+1536 
-1542 LQNMGFPRR
+1542 
-1551 TLAFLKAL
+1551 
-1559 YTSSSARA
+1559 
-1567 RAGSLLSD
+1567 
-1575 PFPVQR
+1575 
-1581 GVRQGCPLSG
+1581 
-1591 LLFNLFI
+1591 
-1598 NDILDGVAPITV
+1598 
-1610 PGLPRDTNPIRG
+1610 
-1622 LMYADDVA
+1622 
-1630 VFADSEQS
+1630 
-1638 LLAASTAV
+1638 
-1646 EQWANQWE
+1646 
-1654 MQFGVAKCGIISFT
+1654 
-1668 GHLAPRLDNP
+1668 
-1678 LDIRL
+1678 
-1683 HGQLVSRVE
+1683 
-1692 SYKYLGVLIDSKLDH
+1692 
-1707 SAWLKQK
+1707 
-1714 RSALEHTISA
+1714 
-1724 LHPVLANHQLTVN
+1724 
-1737 YRSRIFSAVVMGKAY
+1737 
-1752 YGLELVGGNKS
+1752 
-1763 HLAPLQTTINKGIR
+1763 
-1777 LFTGARLSTAIGPL
+1777 
-1791 LVETGIDSLLT
+1791 
-1802 RSLVSRVRL
+1802 
-1811 LERSVTK
+1811 
-1818 RTPINAIC
+1818 
-1826 SGTDNDVF
+1826 
-1834 TLNVQGQL
+1834 
-1842 VRSQRWFL
+1842 
-1850 VSSDQT
+1850 
-1856 AVQEQI
+1856 
-1862 LADTTSQTKDSQ
+1862 
-1874 ATTLVCIDG
+1874 
-1883 NSTNMW
+1883 
-1889 GLCIAPKL
+1889 
-1897 IHCILCNR
+1897 
-1905 QLLSTSIAHLVV
+1905 
-1917 ECEQVTGHRIQS
+1917 
-1929 GLVPAIQKSRLR
+1929 
-1941 LLGRALD
+1941 
-1948 PGVENVYT
+1948 
-1956 WLRGE
+1956 
-1961 VLNGEADL
+1961 
-1969 DQRWLDGTVE
+1969 
-1979 HESMGTRHDN
+1979 
-1989 RALAARLADFL
+1989 
-2000 QVAYRQYQSILWKYH
+2000 VAYRQYQSTLWKYH